1 MVNIRRMMFK
11 TIHSI
16 TRHGSKRMRK
26 SYPRSQNRRLQRRM
40 TIVRRSACSA
50 VENHNWNNLA
60 SVIFQCVQELTNR
73 YRKMI
78 HSTRRISE
86 LILHSDRI
94 NKRRIKCICYFS
106 NRKLGI
112 QYAEPSLQA
121 VINCAFRLIKQHT
134 VRYVKKLNL
143 AQGLC
148 PTFYVATRDTWPIH

>member
-1 MVNIRRMMFK
+1 M
-11 TIHSI
+11 
-16 TRHGSKRMRK
+16 
-26 SYPRSQNRRLQRRM
+26 YL
-40 TIVRRSACSA
+40 
-50 VENHNWNNLA
+50 L
-60 SVIFQCVQELTNR
+60 
-73 YRKMI
+73 
-78 HSTRRISE
+78 
-86 LILHSDRI
+86 
-94 NKRRIKCICYFS
+94 FS